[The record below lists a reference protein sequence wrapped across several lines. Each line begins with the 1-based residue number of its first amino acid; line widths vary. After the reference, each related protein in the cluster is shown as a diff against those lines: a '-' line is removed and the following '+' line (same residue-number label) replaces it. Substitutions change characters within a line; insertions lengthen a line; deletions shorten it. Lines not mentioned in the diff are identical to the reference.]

1 MAHHLIIFIEMEAC
15 VQLFTLI
22 KNLGTAMMII
32 CMLIFPGFEAMQLLK
47 CLNLSYNKFRSFI
60 ALEPLRL
67 IRSLSVLD
75 ISFNEIGSHS
85 IDTSRY
91 LCSSPLPHST
101 DASWT
106 LETCGTGYVG
116 IEHCWE
122 AAVTFKD
129 MNLVQLNVAG
139 NAIREEKFMKFLR
152 RILPS
157 LKWLDGV
164 EIQ

>member
-1 MAHHLIIFIEMEAC
+1 M
-15 VQLFTLI
+15 
-22 KNLGTAMMII
+22 KII
-32 CMLIFPGFEAMQLLK
+32 CLLILSGFEAMQLLK
-47 CLNLSYNKFRSFI
+47 CLNLSYNKFRSFT

-67 IRSLSVLD
+67 IRLLSVLD

-106 LETCGTGYVG
+106 LETCGTGCVEL
-116 IEHCWE
+116 EHCWG
-122 AAVTFKD
+122 AAMTFKD

-139 NAIREEKFMKFLR
+139 NAISEEKFKKFLQ